1 MDYAVTGTATG
12 SGTDYTL
19 ANGTLTLTAG
29 ATTGNITIASII
41 DDAFDEGNETV
52 VVTLSNPNNA
62 TLGTNTA
69 HTYTITDDDTAG
81 VTNSK
86 TARALGEAGTA
97 TYTVVLNTQ
106 PTGDVTITPV
116 SSDTGAAT
124 VSGVMTFTTV
134 NWNTAQTVT
143 VTGVADADTSNET
156 VTISHTIA
164 GANYAN
170 VNSADV
176 SASVTDDGIGASVV
190 IGSQTWSAS
199 NVSLVPTAS
208 NTLGT
213 DYWKAYV
220 GTNGSGSAAD
230 EDGYY
235 YTWDAAMNVCPS
247 GWSLPSDSDWKVLE
261 GQLGM
266 STAQQDTT
274 DWRGTD
280 EGTKLKV
287 GGSSNFEAKFTGY
300 RATNGGFYNR
310 GDNTILWSSAKSG
323 DNAYRR
329 RLSTISVKVNRDA
342 SHTAYGFSVR
352 CLKD

>member
-1 MDYAVTGTATG
+1 
-12 SGTDYTL
+12 
-19 ANGTLTLTAG
+19 
-29 ATTGNITIASII
+29 
-41 DDAFDEGNETV
+41 
-52 VVTLSNPNNA
+52 
-62 TLGTNTA
+62 
-69 HTYTITDDDTAG
+69 
-81 VTNSK
+81 
-86 TARALGEAGTA
+86 
-97 TYTVVLNTQ
+97 
-106 PTGDVTITPV
+106 
-116 SSDTGAAT
+116 
-124 VSGVMTFTTV
+124 MTFTTV

-143 VTGVADADTSNET
+143 ITGVADDDIANET

-164 GANYAN
+164 GADYASIS
-170 VNSADV
+170 SADV

-220 GTNGSGSAAD
+220 GTQGSGSAAD

-266 STAQQDTT
+266 STAQQDATS
-274 DWRGTD
+274 WRGTD

-287 GGSSNFEAKFTGY
+287 GGSSNFKAKFTGY
-300 RATNGGFYNR
+300 SSAHGGFYLR
-310 GDNTILWSSAKSG
+310 GDVTDLWSSTGSG
-323 DNAYRR
+323 GDVYGRHLNSSKATVFR
-329 RLSTISVKVNRDA
+329 SIVNKA
-342 SHTAYGFSVR
+342 NGFSVR